1 MHSVDEP
8 SPLTSDDQ
16 LRSLL
21 AGIRVI
27 AVVGL
32 SANPERDSHHVAAYL
47 QQHGYC
53 IIPVNP
59 KVAEVLGEKAYAS
72 LRDVPERVDM
82 VDVFRQPATV
92 PEIVADAIAIQA
104 GAIWLQEGVVH
115 EAAAAT
121 ARAAGLPVIMDRCL
135 LKEHRRLGL

>member
-1 MHSVDEP
+1 MHSVDEL
-8 SPLTSDDQ
+8 SPLTGDDQ

-32 SANPERDSHHVAAYL
+32 SANPERDSHRVAAYL
-47 QQHGYC
+47 QQHGYR

-59 KVAEVLGEKAYAS
+59 KVAEVRRREACAS

-82 VDVFRQPATV
+82 VDVFRQPSAI
-92 PEIVADAIAIQA
+92 PEIIADAIAIHA

-121 ARAAGLPVIMDRCL
+121 ARAAGLPVVMDRCL